1 MNNGSFD
8 SSKDLWP
15 KPKGRPASIVIP
27 IVLISFF
34 MFFYCIFSLFGNPMV
49 KEYSSKYD
57 ESAKI
62 VFDTTMTLLEQ
73 NRIEIGKTLTAGD
86 TLFSEI
92 DSAQKDARIPLHA
105 RLTGKIMSIY
115 LADAHTIQIQFDEYF
130 YPDEGITV
138 TKAGQIY
145 KIKKY

>member
-1 MNNGSFD
+1 
-8 SSKDLWP
+8 
-15 KPKGRPASIVIP
+15 
-27 IVLISFF
+27 
-34 MFFYCIFSLFGNPMV
+34 MV

-145 KIKKY
+145 RIKKY